1 MATEVFTWN
10 ITSPI
15 TISAIADQTKSEN
28 SPIGNL
34 TVSATDSNSNGTPTL
49 TYSATGLPP
58 GLQMSTS
65 SSGNT
70 TSGVISGS
78 IALGAAANSPYSV
91 TVVAEDGTYASTQSF
106 TWTIT
111 CPVTL
116 PTLADQ
122 SNNEGD
128 RVNVSA
134 AGTDWA
140 SGTLVYGAVGLPPGL
155 QISTGNGTIS
165 GTVAAGASANSP
177 YTITVAAK
185 DGT

>member
-1 MATEVFTWN
+1 MLLSQPWACPGSILQPHERRITGTIAQGAANRTLYVTVQAASGSNVATEVFTWN

-78 IALGAAANSPYSV
+78 IALGCGQQPLFRHCRCRGRHLCLN
-91 TVVAEDGTYASTQSF
+91 
-106 TWTIT
+106 
-111 CPVTL
+111 PVL
-116 PTLADQ
+116 HLDDHL
-122 SNNEGD
+122 SGD
-128 RVNVSA
+128 TPHSC
-134 AGTDWA
+134 
-140 SGTLVYGAVGLPPGL
+140 
-155 QISTGNGTIS
+155 
-165 GTVAAGASANSP
+165 
-177 YTITVAAK
+177 
-185 DGT
+185 